1 MSAEELAAHVCQTL
15 GDAGITVTL
24 TGGACVAIWSDG
36 AYTSRDLDFVE
47 RRWIWPISSAGRSKR
62 AGMTPSR
69 SSFR

>member
-47 RRWIWPISSAGRSKR
+47 QGDGYGRSPALGEAR
-62 AGMTPSR
+62 GQA
-69 SSFR
+69 